1 MFKQFSYILYKLIK
15 LVDFFFKFIFNRS
28 FVSWFKDFSMDE
40 SYTSIKINK
49 KKIKFFIP
57 NHLTEWRVK
66 TLFSKEPETI
76 SWINK
81 FENKKKICF
90 WDIGSN
96 IGLYSIYASITHPN
110 CEVISF
116 EPSSNNLRVLT
127 RNISI
132 NKLENSIKVFTNPL
146 TDKSKKFLMMKH
158 NEFIEGGA
166 LNSFGESFNFEG
178 KNQFFPMNYQL
189 LGFSIKDIL
198 ESKILKIPDYIK
210 IDVDGIEH
218 LILSGA
224 GDYLRD
230 KKIKSISVEVNE
242 NFNEQ
247 FETIINIMNTYD
259 FVFQD
264 KKQNKELKESNG
276 PFSKSFNYIFNKK

>member
-1 MFKQFSYILYKLIK
+1 MFKRFSYILYKFIK
-15 LVDFFFKFIFNRS
+15 LIDFFFKFFFSRS
-28 FVSWFKDFSMDE
+28 FIAWFKDFAIDE
-40 SYTSIKINK
+40 SYTSIKINER
-49 KKIKFFIP
+49 KIKFFIP
-57 NHLTEWRVK
+57 NNLTEWRVK
-66 TLFSKEPETI
+66 TFFSKERETL

-81 FENKKKICF
+81 FENEKKFCF

-96 IGLYSIYASITHPN
+96 IGLYSIYASIIHPN

-158 NEFIEGGA
+158 NEFNEGGA
-166 LNSFGESFNFEG
+166 LNSFGENFNFEG

-198 ESKILKIPDYIK
+198 DNKILEIPDYIK

-224 GDYLRD
+224 GEYLTN

-242 NFNEQ
+242 NFNKQ
-247 FETIINIMNTYD
+247 FSTIIDIMDKHN
-259 FVFQD
+259 FVFKD
-264 KKQNKELKESNG
+264 KKQNKELKVSNG
-276 PFSKSFNYIFNKK
+276 PFSKSFNYIFDKK